1 MSRGPGGQLISL
13 KKRVCQSAVLGP
25 NGSQW
30 VPNHLVSVPLVLYQ
44 AQLAPETPKSCLPAM
59 IFVSDSQNLE
69 SENLTRKVKNMAKIK
84 KHLFF
89 HWP

>member
-1 MSRGPGGQLISL
+1 M
-13 KKRVCQSAVLGP
+13 
-25 NGSQW
+25 GSK
-30 VPNHLVSVPLVLYQ
+30 SSGKCSSVLYQ
-44 AQLAPETPKSCLPAM
+44 AHLAPETAKSCRPAM

-89 HWP
+89 IGPKNQV